1 MVISYTDSSGISG
14 SGSMA
19 KWAYKLYD
27 PSYGTPFSSYSS
39 NHGGTQ
45 VDYSNTEYGFMG
57 GQSDGEYTVYV
68 TLLDSSGD
76 MFNPPITYHVSFTYQ
91 SSAGNPSSPGDG
103 YQSSTGDSISIHY
116 PDVSVLYSSGYNGM
130 QVQWNYQ
137 SQSNDM
143 QSLSWAYKLDED
155 FYGTSTSATQ
165 VDGNDS
171 VDGSSWLSG
180 VSYGNHTLYVA
191 LLDLVEPSNVLAS
204 DSLIFTYQ
212 GGSSGTQSGDGTYQS
227 DDGGYQ
233 SDDSGYQS
241 EDGIS
246 IHYPDVSVLYSSG
259 YNGMQVQWNY
269 QSQSNNMQSL
279 SWAYKLDEDFYGTST
294 SATQVDGNDSVDG
307 SDWLSGLS
315 YGSHTLYVALL
326 DQVDPSNVLAS
337 DSHIFTYQ
345 SGSSGTQSG
354 DGTYQSDD
362 GSYQSESAGVNEI
375 LLENPIANAHLYGWE
390 TLSVSLQYAFDDS
403 GYSSPRWSYKINE
416 DFYSTQSSA
425 TEVNG
430 YQVDGWLEGLNSGYH
445 TIYVALLD
453 PLGGDQILAQDNS
466 TFNFSKPNS
475 APTNLFLSNN
485 TVEENV
491 PDSSIV
497 GVFSA
502 TDADGDDLHY
512 HFYNLGESP
521 EILSGFKAYYY
532 EREFTENG
540 TQYESGR
547 AYFYDTNVS
556 HRADNEEEWEEEGY
570 VYEKTGPS
578 TGILSLSNGTWVAEL
593 TFDEHKRG
601 TGEWTET
608 IEQETLN
615 GSIEINFE
623 KIGESPD
630 SLVGLQGNFYQNS
643 HQHLESF
650 TITVGE
656 YTLENGEYIYSG
668 VDRNIMTNVHCD
680 VFSLS
685 ADSDEHNESAHTHY
699 YAVSNAWYDRYSKTL
714 NWTDYGPAIDEATVE
729 EMCQMGS
736 GGTYKSASSE
746 SYTQDGEIYL
756 KIISV
761 ESNQPWFEDYRMQG
775 NLMEING
782 TTLTFSSWNE
792 ELEIEERETKEY
804 VYEKTGTETGVL
816 SFNDGSVDVELI
828 FNAYGDGHGEWHI
841 ESTEGN
847 VSGWSGI
854 HLWNYGFE
862 DPHHSN
868 PSVRF
873 WMESNGTLRTQG
885 TIDYESVQ
893 ASVGIIVTA
902 DDGRGGSVS
911 EQFEITILDVFED
924 LDEDGIEDHLD
935 EDNDNDGFS
944 DEEEIVKGTDPL
956 DAGSKP
962 NSPPTNL
969 ILSNNEVIENTAY
982 GTVVGEFS
990 ATDIDGDDLYY
1001 HLYHL
1006 GESPESLSG
1015 YKAHYN
1021 DREFT
1026 LHGTEYESGNAY
1038 FYDSNISHRRDGEE
1052 VWEKEDYLYE
1062 KTGAST
1068 GILKLNDGTWV
1079 AELVFDEYNHA
1090 RGDWIETKGAE
1101 SGKGYIELSF
1111 QKIGESPESLDGL
1124 YGHLDQWTHE
1134 SQVYSL
1140 RLGEYILENGEYV
1153 FTGEERTFETDTY
1166 CQTFS
1171 RTVETDED
1179 TAIIKKDY
1187 FAVGHQWYNGE
1198 NYFSWTEYGPAE
1210 DAVSAEEMCHMGTE
1224 GTSYSVN
1231 DYDYTLVGGV
1241 YLRIIGVE
1249 SDKPWLSDYRRNQS
1263 INEINGSALISRYW
1277 DEEMQTE
1284 VQTVESYV
1292 YEKTGEDK
1300 GVLIL
1305 YDGNL
1310 EIDLTFN
1317 ADGHGYGGSEWN
1329 ASIAEG
1335 NLTGWFNVNLW
1346 GYGSHAPQDGGEYI
1360 SPVRFRLES
1369 NGTLRTESQINY
1381 ESGPASVGI
1390 LVRVN
1395 DDKGEFIE
1403 ENFEIKILDEF
1414 EDFDGDGLED
1424 HVDPDDDGDGFS
1436 DKEEIAYP
1444 SDPRDANSVANVAPD
1459 SLYLSKAEV
1468 LENQSIGTLVGL
1480 FAGNDPDGDELTYR
1494 IIPNH
1499 NADDYHD
1506 QLVQEESTR
1515 RSGTLDDYGYIDY
1528 SQLESY
1534 GYDDLGPDGMVG
1546 TGDEYMFIDPLTGE
1560 IIYSEP
1566 FGDVDLGPDGLPG
1579 AGDEYT
1585 LDGSEFDPTFYDPD
1599 YGYIDPVADPYY
1611 DDAEI
1616 DEPYLGDFTG
1626 NDPLGD
1632 NDDYESTSVDI
1643 PFDLDENGKLTTN
1656 SELDYETDP
1665 TSYEISVEVTDPHG
1679 FSLVKE
1685 FTIKLLNEVEDLDG
1699 DGIEDHYDLDDDGD
1713 GFSDEEEIA
1722 YPSDPR
1728 DANSVANVAPD
1739 SLYLSNAE
1747 ILENQ
1752 PIGTIIGIFEGTDQ
1766 DGDDL
1771 SYFETNNISSFEEH
1785 ETILRANNGQA
1796 VVGLVDGQYRYGNL
1810 NGLTVWTVFSTT
1822 LNSSVSWRIRTGFHD
1837 NNVSYGVE
1845 GVFDQLPVEGVDS
1858 GEYLINEQGI
1868 YIWRGLLEYSIISV
1882 DNGIVRSSVKST
1894 SSDYVGVFGD
1904 SFLFF
1909 SKEDAQ
1915 SFYNAKSK
1923 GLDTESFFEEETP
1936 ISVNESFRPFTLE
1949 KNGTL
1954 ILTNELD
1961 FETDPS
1967 SFNVEVTV
1975 LDSHG
1980 ESYQKT
1986 FKIDLLNIVE
1996 DLDGDG
2002 EEDHYDL
2009 DDDGDGFSDA
2019 VEIENSF
2026 NPRSR
2031 FNRPELALVQTLTSV
2046 YGIDNSYKLRGRLNT
2061 TGGVPLHELGF
2072 LVVGGNID
2080 GTDLLLIDTN
2090 VTEGGEFSIS
2100 LPNPVL
2106 GQSYVYRAYASN
2118 IAGSSTGSPRKFTVD
2133 ESNNWWL
2140 GAEELG
2146 GGWKSNWIGVFLPQP
2161 NGWAYH
2167 TDLGWAFISPDSNAG
2182 IWFWVEGDG
2191 WHWTR
2196 DGIWPFMWSNT
2207 TSDWLYTM
2215 KSGGRTFIYDY
2226 STESFISDF

>member
-1 MVISYTDSSGISG
+1 MDENLCRVIFVLRHFNKLLIVFCCFGSIFNLSANSHVSNGTTSVLNRAPTFDHGSEIKVSEGSEIGTVVGQILVTDPDGNDFNLILPTGVKSINLADVNGDDVLDLIVEEPEGVFNVVLNKNDSFSSIEEIFPSTSYPGQFTDNHLFSIDSSGILRT
-14 SGSMA
+14 
-19 KWAYKLYD
+19 KYK
-27 PSYGTPFSSYSS
+27 F
-39 NHGGTQ
+39 
-45 VDYSNTEYGFMG
+45 DYERNESEFIIGV
-57 GQSDGEYTVYV
+57 QAI
-68 TLLDSSGD
+68 DSFGATN
-76 MFNPPITYHVSFTYQ
+76 FQKFKIL
-91 SSAGNPSSPGDG
+91 
-103 YQSSTGDSISIHY
+103 I
-116 PDVSVLYSSGYNGM
+116 
-130 QVQWNYQ
+130 
-137 SQSNDM
+137 
-143 QSLSWAYKLDED
+143 LDE
-155 FYGTSTSATQ
+155 F
-165 VDGNDS
+165 
-171 VDGSSWLSG
+171 
-180 VSYGNHTLYVA
+180 
-191 LLDLVEPSNVLAS
+191 
-204 DSLIFTYQ
+204 
-212 GGSSGTQSGDGTYQS
+212 
-227 DDGGYQ
+227 
-233 SDDSGYQS
+233 
-241 EDGIS
+241 
-246 IHYPDVSVLYSSG
+246 
-259 YNGMQVQWNY
+259 
-269 QSQSNNMQSL
+269 
-279 SWAYKLDEDFYGTST
+279 EDF
-294 SATQVDGNDSVDG
+294 
-307 SDWLSGLS
+307 
-315 YGSHTLYVALL
+315 
-326 DQVDPSNVLAS
+326 
-337 DSHIFTYQ
+337 
-345 SGSSGTQSG
+345 
-354 DGTYQSDD
+354 
-362 GSYQSESAGVNEI
+362 
-375 LLENPIANAHLYGWE
+375 
-390 TLSVSLQYAFDDS
+390 
-403 GYSSPRWSYKINE
+403 
-416 DFYSTQSSA
+416 
-425 TEVNG
+425 
-430 YQVDGWLEGLNSGYH
+430 
-445 TIYVALLD
+445 
-453 PLGGDQILAQDNS
+453 
-466 TFNFSKPNS
+466 
-475 APTNLFLSNN
+475 
-485 TVEENV
+485 
-491 PDSSIV
+491 
-497 GVFSA
+497 
-502 TDADGDDLHY
+502 
-512 HFYNLGESP
+512 
-521 EILSGFKAYYY
+521 
-532 EREFTENG
+532 
-540 TQYESGR
+540 
-547 AYFYDTNVS
+547 
-556 HRADNEEEWEEEGY
+556 
-570 VYEKTGPS
+570 
-578 TGILSLSNGTWVAEL
+578 
-593 TFDEHKRG
+593 
-601 TGEWTET
+601 
-608 IEQETLN
+608 
-615 GSIEINFE
+615 
-623 KIGESPD
+623 
-630 SLVGLQGNFYQNS
+630 
-643 HQHLESF
+643 
-650 TITVGE
+650 
-656 YTLENGEYIYSG
+656 
-668 VDRNIMTNVHCD
+668 
-680 VFSLS
+680 
-685 ADSDEHNESAHTHY
+685 
-699 YAVSNAWYDRYSKTL
+699 
-714 NWTDYGPAIDEATVE
+714 
-729 EMCQMGS
+729 
-736 GGTYKSASSE
+736 
-746 SYTQDGEIYL
+746 
-756 KIISV
+756 
-761 ESNQPWFEDYRMQG
+761 
-775 NLMEING
+775 
-782 TTLTFSSWNE
+782 
-792 ELEIEERETKEY
+792 
-804 VYEKTGTETGVL
+804 
-816 SFNDGSVDVELI
+816 
-828 FNAYGDGHGEWHI
+828 
-841 ESTEGN
+841 
-847 VSGWSGI
+847 
-854 HLWNYGFE
+854 
-862 DPHHSN
+862 
-868 PSVRF
+868 
-873 WMESNGTLRTQG
+873 
-885 TIDYESVQ
+885 
-893 ASVGIIVTA
+893 
-902 DDGRGGSVS
+902 
-911 EQFEITILDVFED
+911 
-924 LDEDGIEDHLD
+924 DEDGIEDHMD
-935 EDNDNDGFS
+935 PDQDGDGFTDVEELAKGTNPRDSLSFPNRSPIFNEFVDINVTRNAEIGSVVGQISVS
-944 DEEEIVKGTDPL
+944 DPEGNNFNLTLPIGVKSINLADMNSDDVLDLIIEEPEGVFNVVLNNNDSFSSIEEIFPSTSYPGQFTDNYL
-956 DAGSKP
+956 
-962 NSPPTNL
+962 
-969 ILSNNEVIENTAY
+969 
-982 GTVVGEFS
+982 FS
-990 ATDIDGDDLYY
+990 I
-1001 HLYHL
+1001 
-1006 GESPESLSG
+1006 
-1015 YKAHYN
+1015 
-1021 DREFT
+1021 
-1026 LHGTEYESGNAY
+1026 
-1038 FYDSNISHRRDGEE
+1038 DSNGSIRTKDKFDDETNKSEFIIGVQAIDSHG
-1052 VWEKEDYLYE
+1052 
-1062 KTGAST
+1062 
-1068 GILKLNDGTWV
+1068 GT
-1079 AELVFDEYNHA
+1079 
-1090 RGDWIETKGAE
+1090 
-1101 SGKGYIELSF
+1101 SF
-1111 QKIGESPESLDGL
+1111 QK
-1124 YGHLDQWTHE
+1124 
-1134 SQVYSL
+1134 
-1140 RLGEYILENGEYV
+1140 
-1153 FTGEERTFETDTY
+1153 F
-1166 CQTFS
+1166 
-1171 RTVETDED
+1171 
-1179 TAIIKKDY
+1179 K
-1187 FAVGHQWYNGE
+1187 
-1198 NYFSWTEYGPAE
+1198 
-1210 DAVSAEEMCHMGTE
+1210 
-1224 GTSYSVN
+1224 
-1231 DYDYTLVGGV
+1231 
-1241 YLRIIGVE
+1241 
-1249 SDKPWLSDYRRNQS
+1249 
-1263 INEINGSALISRYW
+1263 
-1277 DEEMQTE
+1277 
-1284 VQTVESYV
+1284 
-1292 YEKTGEDK
+1292 
-1300 GVLIL
+1300 
-1305 YDGNL
+1305 
-1310 EIDLTFN
+1310 
-1317 ADGHGYGGSEWN
+1317 
-1329 ASIAEG
+1329 
-1335 NLTGWFNVNLW
+1335 
-1346 GYGSHAPQDGGEYI
+1346 
-1360 SPVRFRLES
+1360 
-1369 NGTLRTESQINY
+1369 
-1381 ESGPASVGI
+1381 
-1390 LVRVN
+1390 
-1395 DDKGEFIE
+1395 
-1403 ENFEIKILDEF
+1403 IKILDEF
-1414 EDFDGDGLED
+1414 EDLDGDGIED
-1424 HVDPDDDGDGFS
+1424 HYDLDDDGDGFS
-1436 DKEEIAYP
+1436 DEEEIAYP

-1579 AGDEYT
+1579 TGDEYT

-1599 YGYIDPVADPYY
+1599 YGYIDPVAEPYY

-2118 IAGSSTGSPRKFTVD
+2118 IAGSSTGSPRKFTID

-2146 GGWKSNWIGVFLPQP
+2146 GGWKSNWFGSFLPQA
-2161 NGWAYH
+2161 NGWTYH
-2167 TDLGWAFISPDSNAG
+2167 ADLGWAFVSPDGSGGLWLWLARS
-2182 IWFWVEGDG
+2182 G
-2191 WHWTR
+2191 WHWTL
-2196 DGIWPFMWSNT
+2196 DGTWPFIWSDN
-2207 TSDWLYTM
+2207 TSDRLYM
-2215 KSGGRTFIYDY
+2215 MDSGNGIFLYDY
-2226 STESFISDF
+2226 STESFISGF

>member
-1 MVISYTDSSGISG
+1 MFIDPLTGEIIYSEPFGDVDLGPDGLPGTGDEYTLDG
-14 SGSMA
+14 SEFDPTF
-19 KWAYKLYD
+19 YD
-27 PSYGTPFSSYSS
+27 PDYGYIDPVAEPYY
-39 NHGGTQ
+39 
-45 VDYSNTEYGFMG
+45 DDAEIDEPY
-57 GQSDGEYTVYV
+57 
-68 TLLDSSGD
+68 LGD
-76 MFNPPITYHVSFTYQ
+76 FT
-91 SSAGNPSSPGDG
+91 GN
-103 YQSSTGDSISIHY
+103 
-116 PDVSVLYSSGYNGM
+116 
-130 QVQWNYQ
+130 
-137 SQSNDM
+137 
-143 QSLSWAYKLDED
+143 
-155 FYGTSTSATQ
+155 
-165 VDGNDS
+165 
-171 VDGSSWLSG
+171 
-180 VSYGNHTLYVA
+180 
-191 LLDLVEPSNVLAS
+191 
-204 DSLIFTYQ
+204 
-212 GGSSGTQSGDGTYQS
+212 
-227 DDGGYQ
+227 
-233 SDDSGYQS
+233 
-241 EDGIS
+241 
-246 IHYPDVSVLYSSG
+246 
-259 YNGMQVQWNY
+259 
-269 QSQSNNMQSL
+269 
-279 SWAYKLDEDFYGTST
+279 
-294 SATQVDGNDSVDG
+294 
-307 SDWLSGLS
+307 
-315 YGSHTLYVALL
+315 
-326 DQVDPSNVLAS
+326 
-337 DSHIFTYQ
+337 
-345 SGSSGTQSG
+345 
-354 DGTYQSDD
+354 
-362 GSYQSESAGVNEI
+362 
-375 LLENPIANAHLYGWE
+375 
-390 TLSVSLQYAFDDS
+390 
-403 GYSSPRWSYKINE
+403 
-416 DFYSTQSSA
+416 
-425 TEVNG
+425 
-430 YQVDGWLEGLNSGYH
+430 
-445 TIYVALLD
+445 D
-453 PLGGDQILAQDNS
+453 PLGDNDDYES
-466 TFNFSKPNS
+466 TSVDIPF
-475 APTNLFLSNN
+475 
-485 TVEENV
+485 
-491 PDSSIV
+491 
-497 GVFSA
+497 
-502 TDADGDDLHY
+502 DLD
-512 HFYNLGESP
+512 
-521 EILSGFKAYYY
+521 
-532 EREFTENG
+532 ENG
-540 TQYESGR
+540 KLTTNSELDYETDPTS
-547 AYFYDTNVS
+547 
-556 HRADNEEEWEEEGY
+556 
-570 VYEKTGPS
+570 YE
-578 TGILSLSNGTWVAEL
+578 
-593 TFDEHKRG
+593 
-601 TGEWTET
+601 
-608 IEQETLN
+608 
-615 GSIEINFE
+615 
-623 KIGESPD
+623 
-630 SLVGLQGNFYQNS
+630 
-643 HQHLESF
+643 
-650 TITVGE
+650 
-656 YTLENGEYIYSG
+656 
-668 VDRNIMTNVHCD
+668 
-680 VFSLS
+680 
-685 ADSDEHNESAHTHY
+685 
-699 YAVSNAWYDRYSKTL
+699 
-714 NWTDYGPAIDEATVE
+714 
-729 EMCQMGS
+729 
-736 GGTYKSASSE
+736 
-746 SYTQDGEIYL
+746 
-756 KIISV
+756 ISV
-761 ESNQPWFEDYRMQG
+761 EV
-775 NLMEING
+775 
-782 TTLTFSSWNE
+782 T
-792 ELEIEERETKEY
+792 
-804 VYEKTGTETGVL
+804 
-816 SFNDGSVDVELI
+816 
-828 FNAYGDGHGEWHI
+828 
-841 ESTEGN
+841 
-847 VSGWSGI
+847 
-854 HLWNYGFE
+854 
-862 DPHHSN
+862 DPHGFSL
-868 PSVRF
+868 VKEF
-873 WMESNGTLRTQG
+873 
-885 TIDYESVQ
+885 TIKLLNEV
-893 ASVGIIVTA
+893 
-902 DDGRGGSVS
+902 
-911 EQFEITILDVFED
+911 ED
-924 LDEDGIEDHLD
+924 LDGDGIEDH
-935 EDNDNDGFS
+935 
-944 DEEEIVKGTDPL
+944 
-956 DAGSKP
+956 
-962 NSPPTNL
+962 
-969 ILSNNEVIENTAY
+969 Y
-982 GTVVGEFS
+982 
-990 ATDIDGDDLYY
+990 DL
-1001 HLYHL
+1001 
-1006 GESPESLSG
+1006 
-1015 YKAHYN
+1015 
-1021 DREFT
+1021 
-1026 LHGTEYESGNAY
+1026 
-1038 FYDSNISHRRDGEE
+1038 
-1052 VWEKEDYLYE
+1052 
-1062 KTGAST
+1062 
-1068 GILKLNDGTWV
+1068 
-1079 AELVFDEYNHA
+1079 
-1090 RGDWIETKGAE
+1090 
-1101 SGKGYIELSF
+1101 
-1111 QKIGESPESLDGL
+1111 
-1124 YGHLDQWTHE
+1124 
-1134 SQVYSL
+1134 
-1140 RLGEYILENGEYV
+1140 
-1153 FTGEERTFETDTY
+1153 
-1166 CQTFS
+1166 
-1171 RTVETDED
+1171 
-1179 TAIIKKDY
+1179 
-1187 FAVGHQWYNGE
+1187 
-1198 NYFSWTEYGPAE
+1198 
-1210 DAVSAEEMCHMGTE
+1210 
-1224 GTSYSVN
+1224 
-1231 DYDYTLVGGV
+1231 
-1241 YLRIIGVE
+1241 
-1249 SDKPWLSDYRRNQS
+1249 
-1263 INEINGSALISRYW
+1263 
-1277 DEEMQTE
+1277 
-1284 VQTVESYV
+1284 
-1292 YEKTGEDK
+1292 
-1300 GVLIL
+1300 
-1305 YDGNL
+1305 
-1310 EIDLTFN
+1310 
-1317 ADGHGYGGSEWN
+1317 
-1329 ASIAEG
+1329 
-1335 NLTGWFNVNLW
+1335 
-1346 GYGSHAPQDGGEYI
+1346 
-1360 SPVRFRLES
+1360 
-1369 NGTLRTESQINY
+1369 
-1381 ESGPASVGI
+1381 
-1390 LVRVN
+1390 
-1395 DDKGEFIE
+1395 
-1403 ENFEIKILDEF
+1403 
-1414 EDFDGDGLED
+1414 
-1424 HVDPDDDGDGFS
+1424 DDDGDGFS
-1436 DKEEIAYP
+1436 DEEEIAYP

-1459 SLYLSKAEV
+1459 SLYLSNAEV

-1480 FAGNDPDGDELTYR
+1480 FAGNDPDGDGLTYR

-1515 RSGTLDDYGYIDY
+1515 RSGTLDVYGYIDY

-1579 AGDEYT
+1579 TGDEYT

-1599 YGYIDPVADPYY
+1599 YGYIDPVAEPYY

-2146 GGWKSNWIGVFLPQP
+2146 GGWISNWFGSFLPQA

-2207 TSDWLYTM
+2207 TSDWLYIM